1 MMNIKAAAAVI
12 TISPFILA
20 TLGHTIPTQHPTS
33 TATFYY
39 KKEERST
46 SRGIIRG
53 TEVLIEKE
61 VTSKANWTTTTRATS
76 PGLYLSAITFD
87 HEAEDVSDGIEDGQ
101 YSLQEAINAL
111 WSEYIKGSQY
121 ELPAHEKSFTPD
133 VPGASAITIGRSAC
147 NADPC

>member
-12 TISPFILA
+12 TITPFIVA
-20 TLGHTIPTQHPTS
+20 TLAHTIPIQHPTS
-33 TATFYY
+33 TATFFYN
-39 KKEERST
+39 KEERS
-46 SRGIIRG
+46 RGINSG
-53 TEVLIEKE
+53 TELLTEKE
-61 VTSKANWTTTTRATS
+61 VTNKANWTTTARATS
-76 PGLYLSAITFD
+76 PGPYLGAITFD
-87 HEAEDVSDGIEDGQ
+87 HEPEDISDGVEDGQ

-111 WSEYIKGSQY
+111 WSEYVKVLQY

>member
-1 MMNIKAAAAVI
+1 MMNIKAAAAAI
-12 TISPFILA
+12 TITPFILA
-20 TLGHTIPTQHPTS
+20 TLGHTIPIQHSTS
-33 TATFYY
+33 TATFFY
-39 KKEERST
+39 KKEERSNPGEINR
-46 SRGIIRG
+46 S

-76 PGLYLSAITFD
+76 PGLYLGSITFD
-87 HEAEDVSDGIEDGQ
+87 HEPEDISDGIEDGQ

-111 WSEYIKGSQY
+111 WNEYVKGSQY
-121 ELPAHEKSFTPD
+121 ELPAHQKSFTPD